1 MSEPVR
7 SMRVGWLVTFATIFY
22 FSEGFPFGI
31 VNELMPLYL
40 RSEGVSLTQI
50 GLLST
55 VGLIWTLKLFWAP
68 AVDGIAT
75 YPRWIAGAL
84 AAITVALVLL
94 AAAPAPA
101 TPLFWTLVVIIVIGS
116 ATQDIAVDA
125 YTIAATPSKWLGI
138 VNSIRVTAYRAALI
152 AAAAGLAW
160 LGQWTGWRTAFLVAA
175 ATAGAFFVASF
186 FLPPT
191 TRPPATAGSAI
202 AGLRRWLA
210 RPGALLLLLI
220 VFLYRLSDSSLNQM
234 IRPFWVDNHY
244 SPAEIATVNTAIG
257 ISFTIIGAWL
267 GGLAI
272 VRWGIYRSLL
282 WLGLLQILSNFG
294 YALIAS
300 FGGGRSAFYS
310 AAIIESITY
319 GLGTG
324 AFLAFLMAI
333 CEKTRAATEY
343 ALLSAIFGLSRSIA
357 GTVSGAASDA
367 MGYAPWFWITAALG
381 IPGLAIV
388 VLAREHIEAS
398 EATPPAAVEVM

>member
-1 MSEPVR
+1 MSEPGR
-7 SMRVGWLVTFATIFY
+7 PLRTGWLLTFATLFY

-68 AVDGIAT
+68 AVDALGT
-75 YPRWIAGAL
+75 YPRWIGIAL
-84 AAITVALVLL
+84 VGITAAIAAL

-101 TPLFWTLVVIIVIGS
+101 TPLFWTLIVLLTIAS

-125 YTIAATPSKWLGI
+125 YTIAATPAKWLGI
-138 VNSIRVTAYRAALI
+138 VNSIRVTAYRVALI

-160 LGQWTGWRTAFLVAA
+160 IGQSVSWRAAFSAA
-175 ATAGAFFVASF
+175 AILSAALLVVSF
-186 FLPPT
+186 FLPV
-191 TRPPATAGSAI
+191 TRRAPAEAGSAI

-210 RPGALLLLLI
+210 RPGALLLLSI

-257 ISFTIIGAWL
+257 ISFTIVGAWL

-272 VRWGIYRSLL
+272 ARWGIYRALL
-282 WLGLLQILSNFG
+282 WLGVLQILSNFG
-294 YALIAS
+294 YSSIAT
-300 FGGGRSAFYS
+300 FGGGRPAFYT

-357 GTVSGAASDA
+357 GTVSGAASDV

-381 IPGLAIV
+381 IPGLILV
-388 VLAREHIEAS
+388 RIAREHIEAS
-398 EATPPAAVEVM
+398 EATPPSPVEA